1 MTDQSPFDKSAVLGR
16 LANDESLFVDLAT
29 FFLEDAPAAMQRA
42 RQALQVSN
50 ANQLLHAAHAIKG
63 MAANLSAETTRQC
76 AQKLEQQ
83 AGEGQ
88 LDDAA
93 ETVEQLDREIDRLV
107 QALEPHCR

>member
-1 MTDQSPFDKSAVLGR
+1 MTDKLPFDKLAVLGR

-29 FFLEDAPAAMQRA
+29 YFLEDAPAAMERA
-42 RQALQVSN
+42 RAAMQESN
-50 ANQLLHAAHAIKG
+50 AEQLLHAAHAIKG
-63 MAANLSAETTRQC
+63 MAANLSAETTRLC

-83 AGEGQ
+83 AAEGQ
-88 LDDAA
+88 LDEAA